1 MTQSKK
7 ISFLSAILIN
17 VNSIVGVGL
26 FVNTSILTQQVGIW
40 GFLSYLA
47 GALLLFPIA
56 LTMAEL
62 ATEHPVA
69 GGMFF
74 YSNQALGKLGGF
86 ISGWSYFLAKTTS
99 FALLSH
105 LLLKFITEQCGPIHS
120 SYFPLLHGLFFALLW
135 LLLVGG
141 VSIGGKIQY
150 LFTALKIIPLLSIV
164 AVSSY
169 FFSIKPFLQTNIPTF
184 DILSSLSLVTF
195 ALASF
200 EIICSIGHLVENAQK
215 NIYWVVIISFIT
227 VACLYM
233 LFQGS
238 IAGGLGLEQI
248 TTSNP
253 ILFIFT
259 KHIPAYAWITNVISI
274 TLYSAVFGTIFTILG
289 SNSWN
294 LYVLASQN
302 SFPFKEQICK
312 LSQTNVPYISTLI
325 KLSCAWIILLISRN
339 QIALQNMFVLNVS
352 ISYGLSVISCLQL
365 ATISRIKK
373 IFICGPALLSC
384 SYLLALSFFKVSQSG
399 ISFSFL
405 SLYLT
410 GFGLYFYK
418 NYFS

>member
-1 MTQSKK
+1 MTQSQK
-7 ISFLSAILIN
+7 ISFVSAILIN
-17 VNSIVGVGL
+17 INSIIGVGF

-40 GFLSYLA
+40 GFLSYVA

-105 LLLKFITEQCGPIHS
+105 LLLKFITEQSVPIHA
-120 SYFPLLHGLFFALLW
+120 SYFPLLHGLFFGFLW

-150 LFTALKIIPLLSIV
+150 LFTALKIIPLLSIIC
-164 AVSSY
+164 VSSY

-215 NIYWVVIISFIT
+215 NIYWVVIISFST
-227 VACLYM
+227 VACLYT

-238 IAGGLGLEQI
+238 IAGALGLEQI
-248 TTSNP
+248 ATSNP
-253 ILFIFT
+253 IHFIFSEN
-259 KHIPAYAWITNVISI
+259 ILQYPWLTNLLYT
-274 TLYSAVFGTIFTILG
+274 TLYSAVFGTIFTMLG

-294 LYVLASQN
+294 LYALAAHD
-302 SFPFKEQICK
+302 SFPFKEKICQ
-312 LSQTNVPYISTLI
+312 LSETNIPYISTLI
-325 KLSCAWIILLISRN
+325 KLCCAWIILLISRN
-339 QIALQNMFVLNVS
+339 QVALQNMFVLNVS
-352 ISYGLSVISCLQL
+352 ISYGLSVLSCLQL

-384 SYLLALSFFKVSQSG
+384 IYLLTLSFFKVSQSG
-399 ISFSFL
+399 ISFSFV

-410 GFGLYFYK
+410 GFGLYCYK